1 YEPMKDFRGFAVGKN
16 IQSQMINGKSG
27 IYEQQFT
34 YKNLKTKELKSFST
48 EEVIQQNIGTQKNKW
63 KFVGVKNKT
72 IVPNIFP
79 SIDSISFNP
88 KTNYNSLPNSFKFI
102 PEIKSQRTVI
112 TKKTIRVRNRISK
125 EIIDVNMN
133 EFKMV
138 NYPKVTFERIDTLTS
153 TSISENLISALPLL
167 KSGKRLIVIVVK
179 DEASFE
185 SVRMDRLKEIISGSK
200 KMNAKVLV
208 ISGASEAFNNKLKN
222 KFGEDV
228 AFFRNDNLELRSIT
242 RTYPSVLLLKSGTII
257 GKYGVNSIPTVD
269 YVQKKFYKNK

>member
-1 YEPMKDFRGFAVGKN
+1 MVGV
-16 IQSQMINGKSG
+16 
-27 IYEQQFT
+27 YEQQFT

-88 KTNYNSLPNSFKFI
+88 KTEFNSLPSLFKYL
-102 PEIKSQRTVI
+102 PEIKNQRTVE
-112 TKKTIRVRNRISK
+112 TQKTILVRNRISK
-125 EIIDVNMN
+125 EIVEVDMN

-138 NYPKVTFERIDTLTS
+138 NYPKVTFERIDTLIS
-153 TSISENLISALPLL
+153 TSVSDNLISALPLL
-167 KSGKRLIVIVVK
+167 RSGNKLIVIVVK
-179 DEASFE
+179 DEASFK

-208 ISGASEAFNNKLKN
+208 ISGATEAFNNKLKS
-222 KFGEDV
+222 KFGKDV

-242 RTYPSVLLLKSGTII
+242 RTYPSVLFLKSGTII

-269 YVQKKFYKNK
+269 YVQKKFYKKK